1 MNCLFK
7 AYRMT
12 FLFPLFLILYEF
24 CTNMS
29 NDMYLSA
36 LPRIS
41 EDFSTSANLVQLTIT
56 AWLAGDT
63 SVQLIVGPL
72 ADRYGRR
79 LILFGGGLLFVLSTL
94 GCALAPS
101 IGFLLVFRFIQGIGV
116 CTMMIAGYASI
127 HDLYDDK
134 RAIHILV
141 WMGSAAVIA
150 PAIGPVLG
158 SVILTFT
165 GWRTIF
171 YFLSALAILSLLFLW
186 FVMPESAASDTKHP
200 LNVKALIHSYTKII
214 TNSSF
219 MTSAASFGLL
229 YGGIMGWITA
239 SPFLL
244 IKELH
249 LTPLQFGWLQV
260 PVFGAYIVGAQL
272 VKPLMERIG
281 KDRLIV
287 FGLSIASLSGVCL
300 LLLPFLYPEKTIS
313 FVLPMV
319 GYALGFGFAAAP
331 LNRTTLTETQEKRGA
346 AIAVFYLMM
355 IGSGTI
361 ISLILSVF
369 DENVFSI
376 SLVIA
381 ASVFLSFLLNTIR
394 QRQDQI

>member
-1 MNCLFK
+1 
-7 AYRMT
+7 MT

-72 ADRYGRR
+72 ADRYRR
-79 LILFGGGLLFVLSTL
+79 RFILFGGGLLFVLSTL

-101 IGFLLVFRFIQGIGV
+101 IGFLL
-116 CTMMIAGYASI
+116 
-127 HDLYDDK
+127 
-134 RAIHILV
+134 
-141 WMGSAAVIA
+141 
-150 PAIGPVLG
+150 
-158 SVILTFT
+158 
-165 GWRTIF
+165 
-171 YFLSALAILSLLFLW
+171 
-186 FVMPESAASDTKHP
+186 
-200 LNVKALIHSYTKII
+200 
-214 TNSSF
+214 
-219 MTSAASFGLL
+219 
-229 YGGIMGWITA
+229 
-239 SPFLL
+239 L
-244 IKELH
+244 IKELK

-272 VKPLMERIG
+272 VKPLMEKIG
-281 KDRLIV
+281 KDKLIV
-287 FGLSIASLSGVCL
+287 FGLSIASLSGICL
-300 LLLPFLYPEKTIS
+300 LFLPFFYPEKTLS
-313 FVLPMV
+313 FILPMV
-319 GYALGFGFAAAP
+319 GYALGFDFAAAP

-369 DENVFSI
+369 DENAFSI
-376 SLVIA
+376 SIVIA
-381 ASVFLSFLLNTIR
+381 ASVFISFLLNTIR
-394 QRQDQI
+394 QRQDQITH